1 MTSDDWWAFG
11 SGVLI
16 LAILFV
22 LVKPGSNGAS
32 AVQDI
37 GKALVSLVAASV
49 A

>member
-1 MTSDDWWAFG
+1 MTADDWWAFG
-11 SGVLI
+11 SGILI

-22 LVKPGSNGAS
+22 LVKPGSSGAS

-37 GKALVSLVAASV
+37 GSALVSLVAASV